1 MIREEEI
8 KMLEKMLK
16 EDSNGILL
24 IARSFLENVVTE
36 FKDSKKKIN
45 TAFEEGKKVGVEETL
60 TWSKSN
66 VENSYNEGL
75 NDAWKLVKRA
85 YKFTENARMKIFGC
99 TMLSLLESMTP
110 QEALAKL
117 EAYEAEKTIKQWDV
131 VEYGCNNTKILV
143 TEIAGETFSGIKI
156 TPTNEFGKFGAVY
169 SARNLTDCKKTNYKA
184 DLSAILAEIGKE

>member
-1 MIREEEI
+1 MGVKVGDKVLVKAEVIEVGKTNTKQLVKVE
-8 KMLEKMLK
+8 LVDGFTYWHK
-16 EDSNGILL
+16 ED
-24 IARSFLENVVTE
+24 
-36 FKDSKKKIN
+36 
-45 TAFEEGKKVGVEETL
+45 TL
-60 TWSKSN
+60 VPADKTY
-66 VENSYNEGL
+66 EQGL
-75 NDAWKLVKRA
+75 GDAWKLVKRA

-131 VEYGCNNTKILV
+131 VEYGSNNTKILV

-184 DLSAILAEIGKE
+184 DLSTILAEIGKE